1 MRGYCVRIHGF
12 YFGAVMK
19 KYISVTEDRFL
30 LTESAKRQIEV
41 AEHIAAFLKGG
52 GTIQQIP
59 LNATAYNYD
68 NASQAFVINK
78 HTVAPKPGG
87 PKSQKNWKE
96 YRHDKI

>member
-1 MRGYCVRIHGF
+1 MRGYCVRVHCV
-12 YFGAVMK
+12 YSGAVMK

-30 LTESAKRQIEV
+30 LTESEIRQAEV
-41 AEHIAAFLKGG
+41 DKHVAAFLKGG

-78 HTVAPKPGG
+78 HTVPPKPGIS
-87 PKSQKNWKE
+87 KSQKNWKE

>member
-1 MRGYCVRIHGF
+1 MRSYSICVHCVYI
-12 YFGAVMK
+12 GAVMK

-41 AEHIAAFLKGG
+41 AGHIAAFLKSGG
-52 GTIQQIP
+52 AIQKIP
-59 LNATAYNYD
+59 MNATAYNYD

-78 HTVAPKPGG
+78 HTVPPKPGIS
-87 PKSQKNWKE
+87 KSQKNWKE